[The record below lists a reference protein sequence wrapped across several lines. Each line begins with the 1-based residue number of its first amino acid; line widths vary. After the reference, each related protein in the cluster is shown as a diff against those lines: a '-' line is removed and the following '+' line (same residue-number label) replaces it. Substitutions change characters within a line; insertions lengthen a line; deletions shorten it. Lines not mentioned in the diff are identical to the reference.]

1 MDKILTALSDFG
13 IDISNIIVDGQ
24 IHRYHSSIGGS
35 GKRNK
40 NGWVVV
46 KEHQN
51 KYWCNFGCWHRGEN
65 GRASSDGESGLRDNS
80 EVWALLAELQK
91 AETEKVRLEGIE
103 ISSAFLSQCEPS
115 IGDHDYLKRKKVSPY
130 GIYQQG
136 DLLVVPVFWHDGTI
150 TSYQTIAGT
159 GTKSFMYG
167 GAVGGGCYPIKGT
180 EGVICVCEG
189 FATGATISQATGYKT
204 LVAFNAGNLG
214 KVAKSAI
221 EKFPNANILIC
232 ADNDHAKKDNVGLR
246 TGRQVALELGIDVV
260 WPEGIDGSDF
270 NDMADEIDISS
281 VSDIIV
287 RGRVIE
293 IYKSKE
299 RKHQV
304 YADPPG
310 ILKDIQDY
318 YNATAIKPQPLF
330 GLATGLILGSV
341 VLGRRYHTGQMQNY
355 TSQYFLLV
363 AKSGTGK
370 DHPKS
375 IVRKLLKKASL
386 SWMERAGGYTASNT
400 LMKSLQRQPLQV
412 SFFEEIGQ
420 KLSEASG
427 NSRSMASGVFRQ
439 MLDIWSSC
447 HSITVGDEYS
457 DGTVP
462 TVEKPA
468 LTTVGITTPRELYKA
483 VNESLIEQGF
493 INRLMPFI
501 SDEGRKASKLV
512 LNNGDD
518 SDVQAIEDRIVAWL
532 NDIWPRFNGS
542 IGSLC
547 DAGEDYLRDPEP
559 GSDVEIPFT
568 QDAIDFLNLVEED
581 VVMLA
586 DSLEKCGL
594 DDLLSR
600 SREHTMRNGLIAA
613 IMSGCTQVDLEH
625 VQWAYSLV
633 SASWETF
640 IEMIKRNVSGSDF
653 EEYKLDALTALRLAG
668 EKGIK
673 PSVMP
678 KTTPFSRW
686 TKKEREEILNDLAD
700 SGLADK
706 IRVRTGKRGPGAEV
720 WVALK

>member
-1 MDKILTALSDFG
+1 MDKILNALSDFG
-13 IDISNIIVDGQ
+13 LSVSSPIVDGN
-24 IHRYHSSIGGS
+24 IHRCHSNSKN
-35 GKRNK
+35 KRN
-40 NGWVVV
+40 NAGWYSI
-46 KEHQN
+46 KEHN
-51 KYWCNFGCWHRGEN
+51 SKFYGVYGCWHRGEN
-65 GRASSDGESGLRDNS
+65 GRASSDGESGLRNNS
-80 EVWALLAELQK
+80 EVWALLTELQK
-91 AETEKVRLEGIE
+91 VETEKVRLEGIE
-103 ISSAFLSQCEPS
+103 ISSAFLSQCGPS
-115 IGDHDYLKRKKVSPY
+115 SGDHDYLKRKKVSPC
-130 GIYQQG
+130 GLYQKG

-150 TSYQTIAGT
+150 TSYQTIAST

-180 EGVICVCEG
+180 DGVICVCEG
-189 FATGATISQATGYKT
+189 FATGATINQATGYKT

-214 KVAKSAI
+214 KVAKYAI

-232 ADNDHAKKDNVGLR
+232 ADNDHAKEDNVGLKK
-246 TGRQVALELGIDVV
+246 GRQAALELGLDVV

-293 IYKSKE
+293 IYKSKK
-299 RKHQV
+299 RKQQV

-375 IVRKLLKKASL
+375 IVRKLLKKSCL

-447 HSITVGDEYS
+447 HSMTVGDEYS

-493 INRLMPFI
+493 VNRLMPFI
-501 SDEGRKASKLV
+501 SEEGRKASKLV
-512 LNNGDD
+512 LNNGDGAD
-518 SDVQAIEDRIVAWL
+518 IQAMEDRIVKWIQ
-532 NDIWPRFNGS
+532 NHWPMFSSELGCLLEPDEDFLKNPS
-542 IGSLC
+542 PE
-547 DAGEDYLRDPEP
+547 GET
-559 GSDVEIPFT
+559 EIPFT
-568 QDAIDFLNLVEED
+568 HAAIDYLNLVEED

-600 SREHTMRNGLIAA
+600 SREHAMRNGLIAA
-613 IMSGCTQVDLEH
+613 VMSGCTQVDLEH

-633 SASWETF
+633 SASYETF

-653 EEYKLDALTALRLAG
+653 EEYKLDALMALRLAG

-673 PSVMP
+673 PAVMP

-700 SGLADK
+700 SELADK